1 MSQQEVLCPNCKG
14 GNSPQAI
21 MCQWCGR
28 PLTGQP
34 PAQPTASSVEPF
46 YQVQQPAQKKSR
58 TGCIAAFSTFVIGSV
73 FLLISVYIQSLLAP
87 NKATPRSAAPPSFQT
102 VVAAQVEATAKPAP
116 TRTRRPASP
125 TPITDTPTR
134 VAVPPTPTAEVTVF
148 EILDPVDYKLQY
160 SDYLFMI
167 GIIRYKGTVVR
178 MSPEIVVT
186 LTDAGGK
193 VLATKRAYITPRYIR
208 PDSTIP
214 YKVLF
219 DDVPED
225 WAKWEIDVSA
235 ERFGGYMADL
245 LYTDL
250 EVDQPTLNAP
260 SNNYTGPRVVGRV
273 KNTGSSTAKLVQI
286 IGALYD
292 AEGRLLDVANTFSKK
307 DTIEAG
313 GDGPFE
319 LEFRSDVEG
328 ATFELFVEGHK
339 E

>member
-1 MSQQEVLCPNCKG
+1 MREIFCRLMLCLVLIGLVGCSGAPAG
-14 GNSPQAI
+14 GQAQSTRI
-21 MCQWCGR
+21 VI
-28 PLTGQP
+28 GQS
-34 PAQPTASSVEPF
+34 ANATEANASESTLEPTAAPEP
-46 YQVQQPAQKKSR
+46 
-58 TGCIAAFSTFVIGSV
+58 
-73 FLLISVYIQSLLAP
+73 
-87 NKATPRSAAPPSFQT
+87 
-102 VVAAQVEATAKPAP
+102 TAKPRP
-116 TRTRRPASP
+116 TRTPRPA
-125 TPITDTPTR
+125 TPTDIPE
-134 VAVPPTPTAEVTVF
+134 PPTETAIPSTPTTEVSAF
-148 EILDPVDYKLQY
+148 EILEPVSYKLQY
-160 SDYLFMI
+160 SDYLNMI
-167 GIIRYKGTVVR
+167 GIIRYKGSVVR

-193 VLATKRAYITPRYIR
+193 VLATERAFTAPRYIR
-208 PDSTIP
+208 PNSTIP
-214 YKVLF
+214 YRVLF
-219 DDVPED
+219 DDAPED

-250 EVDQPTLNAP
+250 EVDQPTLNP
-260 SNNYTGPRVVGRV
+260 PKNSYSGPRVVGRV